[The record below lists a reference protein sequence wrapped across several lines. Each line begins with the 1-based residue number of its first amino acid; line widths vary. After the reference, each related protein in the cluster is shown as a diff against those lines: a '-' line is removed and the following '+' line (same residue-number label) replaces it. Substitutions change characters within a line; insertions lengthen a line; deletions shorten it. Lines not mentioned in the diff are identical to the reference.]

1 MNYRDL
7 SILNWK
13 LATLAD
19 QIRQCEEQQCSGI
32 DEAIASAADKITELA
47 RGFYALSPDPV
58 LRAKEPDSIED
69 ILKLCPPGGGQVL
82 FDSLPLPP
90 TTRG

>member
-32 DEAIASAADKITELA
+32 DEAIASAADQDHGT
-47 RGFYALSPDPV
+47 RPRV
-58 LRAKEPDSIED
+58 LRAQSRSRTQGERAR
-69 ILKLCPPGGGQVL
+69 
-82 FDSLPLPP
+82 FH
-90 TTRG
+90 